1 MIQNLTLT
9 TARSDA
15 SLSSSFQLHDSSFTH
30 TVLYQCEEN
39 LDELRVPDLN
49 FECRIT
55 SETFAEV
62 QQFHFPSDTEEPLHV
77 LMTRPTYCFSLC
89 RPPSP
94 VTCQFHISYNE
105 NNEILG
111 VTLSRSVVVDMVI
124 NQKYNERYENKTSS
138 EYKEFV
144 RNFTYQ
150 MAEYYHGKKIASFKE
165 VVVTSVS
172 RGGPSVRFLE
182 DTLEEISSAMAI
194 YTITREEGVR
204 VIHDV
209 VFAIPNNASSEEIYV
224 DISKAVKEAADN
236 LVDCTRDCPY
246 NVTASPSVNIT
257 DLDLGSVCERS
268 VSESDV
274 AEYYESVSFNGA
286 VICVTVLT
294 VGALTTYVMINKH
307 KQTRR
312 RDINEKLV
320 NQWINEEFEW
330 CRSNSSTDSYNAGD
344 YTNSSFTYERSDS
357 HREIPGD
364 YRQSVPVYQLTQ
376 PSLDTNSF
384 EQSSPFSNYSLSVTQ
399 EDFSSNLPMRISR
412 HHIRTCTDA

>member
-1 MIQNLTLT
+1 MTKALGDGGEKKLPFNRKKSLT
-9 TARSDA
+9 
-15 SLSSSFQLHDSSFTH
+15 
-30 TVLYQCEEN
+30 E
-39 LDELRVPDLN
+39 PD
-49 FECRIT
+49 
-55 SETFAEV
+55 
-62 QQFHFPSDTEEPLHV
+62 
-77 LMTRPTYCFSLC
+77 
-89 RPPSP
+89 
-94 VTCQFHISYNE
+94 
-105 NNEILG
+105 
-111 VTLSRSVVVDMVI
+111 SVVGGHLSQPVG
-124 NQKYNERYENKTSS
+124 
-138 EYKEFV
+138 V
-144 RNFTYQ
+144 RTE
-150 MAEYYHGKKIASFKE
+150 MGKREGVGRK
-165 VVVTSVS
+165 
-172 RGGPSVRFLE
+172 R
-182 DTLEEISSAMAI
+182 ISSAMAI

-257 DLDLGSVCERS
+257 DLDLG
-268 VSESDV
+268 
-274 AEYYESVSFNGA
+274 
-286 VICVTVLT
+286 LT

>member
-1 MIQNLTLT
+1 MTKALGDGGEKKLPFNRKKSLT
-9 TARSDA
+9 
-15 SLSSSFQLHDSSFTH
+15 
-30 TVLYQCEEN
+30 E
-39 LDELRVPDLN
+39 PD
-49 FECRIT
+49 
-55 SETFAEV
+55 
-62 QQFHFPSDTEEPLHV
+62 
-77 LMTRPTYCFSLC
+77 
-89 RPPSP
+89 
-94 VTCQFHISYNE
+94 
-105 NNEILG
+105 
-111 VTLSRSVVVDMVI
+111 SVVGGHLSQPVG
-124 NQKYNERYENKTSS
+124 
-138 EYKEFV
+138 V
-144 RNFTYQ
+144 RTE
-150 MAEYYHGKKIASFKE
+150 MGKREGVGRK
-165 VVVTSVS
+165 
-172 RGGPSVRFLE
+172 R
-182 DTLEEISSAMAI
+182 ISSAMAI

-286 VICVTVLT
+286 VICVTVCESLHSHSKTCYNKGICKLHRDTGPLCECQTVNSTWYLGNDCRFPIHRTAFYVGLSVTLACLSVT